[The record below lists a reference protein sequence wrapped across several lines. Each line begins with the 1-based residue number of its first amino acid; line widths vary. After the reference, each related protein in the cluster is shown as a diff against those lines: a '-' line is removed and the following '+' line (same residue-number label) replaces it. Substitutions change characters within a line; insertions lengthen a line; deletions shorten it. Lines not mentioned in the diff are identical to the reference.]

1 MYIFDN
7 QSEFHRYPQGG
18 IMCGHEIQ
26 LKVYVK
32 KSSTLVPSILI
43 EKRNNYDNIF
53 YSEISMK
60 WTGTEKG
67 YDLYS
72 CLFTIDKEGHYFYS
86 FVLKD
91 NPADINTL
99 ESIHISSSQ
108 KYELIIHSTDYSTP
122 KWISGGIIYHIFVDR
137 FYRTI
142 TLKKPH
148 PADSAIEIRN
158 DWGGTPHYLPDE
170 NGEIKNND
178 FFGGNLKGIEE
189 KLPYLSELGVTV
201 LYLSPIFDA
210 YSNHKYD
217 TGDYFT
223 IDPMFGD
230 ENSLTD
236 LCSHAEKLGIHIIL
250 DGVFSH
256 TGADSIY
263 FNKYGNY
270 SSTGAY
276 QSIHSPYYDWYFF
289 NRWNDD
295 YESWWRI
302 PTLPTVNKGCKN
314 YVDFIAGK
322 NGVLNHW
329 QKKGI
334 KGWRLDVADE
344 LPDDFLEN
352 LRNSVKSRDHEAF
365 IVGEVWEDASNKF
378 SYGILKK
385 YFLGNQLD
393 SVTNYPLK
401 DAIIEYVI
409 TGDCSILNY
418 TINYII
424 EKYPPQTI
432 SCLMNILGTHDTA
445 RILTVLGSEKTPESR
460 IERAEYNLNDKE
472 KQKGIQLLK
481 IASLLQFTL
490 PGIPCIYYGDEAGVE
505 GFEDP
510 FNRACFPW
518 GNENVEILNH
528 YKFLSV
534 LRKSKLFS
542 NGKYKNV
549 INDKEI
555 FAFERYDECER
566 IIIAANM
573 SEEDVTL
580 NIAESM
586 VQYSSG
592 KTGRTFT
599 LNSKDFLI
607 LSKTTK

>member
-1 MYIFDN
+1 
-7 QSEFHRYPQGG
+7 
-18 IMCGHEIQ
+18 
-26 LKVYVK
+26 
-32 KSSTLVPSILI
+32 
-43 EKRNNYDNIF
+43 
-53 YSEISMK
+53 
-60 WTGTEKG
+60 
-67 YDLYS
+67 
-72 CLFTIDKEGHYFYS
+72 
-86 FVLKD
+86 
-91 NPADINTL
+91 
-99 ESIHISSSQ
+99 
-108 KYELIIHSTDYSTP
+108 
-122 KWISGGIIYHIFVDR
+122 
-137 FYRTI
+137 
-142 TLKKPH
+142 
-148 PADSAIEIRN
+148 
-158 DWGGTPHYLPDE
+158 
-170 NGEIKNND
+170 
-178 FFGGNLKGIEE
+178 
-189 KLPYLSELGVTV
+189 
-201 LYLSPIFDA
+201 
-210 YSNHKYD
+210 
-217 TGDYFT
+217 
-223 IDPMFGD
+223 
-230 ENSLTD
+230 
-236 LCSHAEKLGIHIIL
+236 
-250 DGVFSH
+250 
-256 TGADSIY
+256 
-263 FNKYGNY
+263 
-270 SSTGAY
+270 
-276 QSIHSPYYDWYFF
+276 
-289 NRWNDD
+289 
-295 YESWWRI
+295 
-302 PTLPTVNKGCKN
+302 
-314 YVDFIAGK
+314 
-322 NGVLNHW
+322 
-329 QKKGI
+329 
-334 KGWRLDVADE
+334 VADE

-401 DAIIEYVI
+401 DAIIEYVR

-566 IIIAANM
+566 IIIASNM

-599 LNSKDFLI
+599 LNSRDFLI